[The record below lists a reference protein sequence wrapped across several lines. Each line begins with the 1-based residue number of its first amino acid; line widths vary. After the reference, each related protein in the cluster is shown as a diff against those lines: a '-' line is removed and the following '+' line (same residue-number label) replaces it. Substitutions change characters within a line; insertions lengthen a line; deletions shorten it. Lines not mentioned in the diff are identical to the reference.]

1 MSRTTIR
8 WPLPLST
15 FIAPLALR
23 IGTLNEKAVGGP
35 IRGLPMRLHN
45 TRSIAGAL
53 DADQVVAVRGVLI
66 GGCHHATVARI
77 PTRCPDHVRLRQFV
91 RWPEG
96 GGHPH

>member
-45 TRSIAGAL
+45 TRSIALASVTVPTVERAL
-53 DADQVVAVRGVLI
+53 APMRSWSTMIAVVRPVRTSTSGRSSVGMNPWTNAL
-66 GGCHHATVARI
+66 
-77 PTRCPDHVRLRQFV
+77 
-91 RWPEG
+91 
-96 GGHPH
+96 